1 MLYCLQCGWWR
12 VTATIGGS
20 EGVLDDEAVA
30 AFVEAQFAGL
40 DLDGR
45 SLCLVIP
52 DATRQC
58 PLPTLLG
65 AITRAVEGRVR
76 SCVALVALGTHAAMD
91 DEAIRAMV
99 GVEGL
104 DVVNHEWWDEAT
116 FAPMGT
122 LAAADVA
129 RWSDGRLAEDVPIR
143 VNRLVIDSDVT
154 VIVGPVLPHE
164 VIGFSGG
171 HKYLFPGLSGPELID
186 VTHWL
191 GALITSAEII
201 GTKGITPVRALVEA
215 AADLVPGERH
225 ALCVVVDHDTGRL
238 HHAAFGDPR
247 SAWAVAADVAAETHI
262 QYLDAPVERVV
273 SLVAPRYADLWTGAK
288 GFYKVEPVV
297 ADGGEVILY
306 APHITRIAATHPG
319 LNAIGYHCRDWFL
332 AHWDEVQDLPR
343 GELAHST
350 HLFGA
355 GTYDPVE
362 GERQRVRV
370 TLATGIPE
378 AVVRAANLGHLDPGA
393 VDLDAMEADPGT
405 LVVHDAGETL
415 YRLRP

>member
-1 MLYCLQCGWWR
+1 M
-12 VTATIGGS
+12 TATIGGP
-20 EGVLDDEAVA
+20 EVVLDDAVVDR
-30 AFVEAQFAGL
+30 FVTEQFAGL

-52 DATRQC
+52 DATRRC

-76 SCVALVALGTHAAMD
+76 SCVAVVALGTHAAMD
-91 DEAIRAMV
+91 ESAMRALV

-104 DVVNHEWWDEAT
+104 EVVNHEWWDEDT
-116 FAPMGT
+116 FVSLGT

-129 RWSDGRLAEDVPIR
+129 RWSQGRLAEDVPIR
-143 VNRLVIDSDVT
+143 INRLVVDSDVT
-154 VIVGPVLPHE
+154 VIVGAVLPHE

-225 ALCVVVDHDTGRL
+225 ALCVVVDHETGRL
-238 HHAAFGDPR
+238 HQAAFGEPR
-247 SAWAVAADVAAETHI
+247 SAWAAAADVAAETHI
-262 QYLDAPVERVV
+262 EYLDAPVERVV

-306 APHITRIAATHPG
+306 APHITQIAATHPG
-319 LNAIGYHCRDWFL
+319 LDAIGYHCRDWFL
-332 AHWDEVQDLPR
+332 AHWEEVKHLPR

-362 GERQRVRV
+362 GEHQRVRV
-370 TLATGIPE
+370 TLATAIPE
-378 AVVRAANLGHLDPGA
+378 AVARTANLGHLDPA
-393 VDLDAMEADPGT
+393 DVDLAAMEADPGT

-415 YRLRP
+415 YRLRL